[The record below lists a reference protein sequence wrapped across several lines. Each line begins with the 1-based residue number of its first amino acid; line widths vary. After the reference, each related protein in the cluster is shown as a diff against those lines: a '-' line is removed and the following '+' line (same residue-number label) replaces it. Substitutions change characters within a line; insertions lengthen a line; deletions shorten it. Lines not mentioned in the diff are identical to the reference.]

1 MVSDTKEVLDP
12 YDQFQPEDRVKHPVF
27 GEGQILER
35 RGSGKDTKLLVRF
48 AEEGE
53 KRLMAVH
60 AKLKKIRPVETEA
73 EKAREV
79 KEIKEPV
86 KPIVR
91 EHKPAKDLDVDA
103 EPGTKETEAE
113 EEEEVFAEELEA
125 EEEIEDEEPEE
136 EE

>member
-1 MVSDTKEVLDP
+1 MVSDTKEVVDP

-73 EKAREV
+73 EKPREVVKEV
-79 KEIKEPV
+79 KEAP
-86 KPIVR
+86 KPPVR
-91 EHKPAKDLDVDA
+91 ESKPAKDLD
-103 EPGTKETEAE
+103 EEEAE
-113 EEEEVFAEELEA
+113 VEVADEEDQEEEFEDEEVDIDVPEEEV
-125 EEEIEDEEPEE
+125 
-136 EE
+136 